1 MTRYML
7 IFAIALILVLGTMP
21 FFKRLAIRWR
31 FLDQPSDRKIH
42 PRPVPLLG
50 GAAIYLGFLLALLLV
65 ERFFISQL
73 LSILAGATLISFLGL
88 WDDRR
93 GLRPSVKLLGQVL
106 ITGITVLSG
115 IRVHF
120 LHSPFLDLIA
130 TLLWVLT
137 ISNAMNLL
145 DNMDGLSGGVAMVAS
160 LFFFLLAVMNG
171 QYLVASVTAALLG
184 ACVGFLFYNLNPAS
198 VFMGDSGSLFI
209 GFMLAMIGIKL
220 RFPHNTDRITWMIPI
235 AVLGLPIFDTALVVI
250 SRIRRGLNPLTTPG
264 KDHVSHRLVAMG
276 ATRREAVLILYL
288 VCCGLGTLGMFI
300 MYANMLE
307 AYLTGGVLVSF
318 ALYSLWRLERVD
330 LSTPQNI

>member
-1 MTRYML
+1 MTKYML
-7 IFAIALILVLGTMP
+7 IFAVALILVSGTMP

-31 FLDQPSDRKIH
+31 FLDQPGDRKIH
-42 PRPVPLLG
+42 TRPVPLLG
-50 GAAIYLGFLLALLLV
+50 GASIYLGFLLALFLV
-65 ERFFISQL
+65 EGFFISQL
-73 LSILAGATLISFLGL
+73 LSILIGATLISFLGL

-93 GLRPSVKLLGQVL
+93 GLQPSVKLVGQAL

-115 IRVHF
+115 IQVHF
-120 LHSPFLDLIA
+120 LHIPVLDLIV

-137 ISNAMNLL
+137 ITNAMNLL

-184 ACVGFLFYNLNPAS
+184 ACIGFLFYNLNPAT

-220 RFPHNTDRITWMIPI
+220 RFPHNTDRVTWMIPVV
-235 AVLGLPIFDTALVVI
+235 VLGLPIFDTVLVVV
-250 SRIRRGLNPLTTPG
+250 SRLRRGLNPLTTPG

-276 ATRREAVLILYL
+276 ATQREAVLILYV
-288 VCCGLGTLGMFI
+288 VCCGLGVLGTFI

-307 AYLTGGVLVSF
+307 ACLIGGVLVLFS
-318 ALYSLWRLERVD
+318 LYLLWRLERVD
-330 LSTPQNI
+330 LSTPQRI